1 VLATAEPLGAAL
13 GGQKGPEMKPQ
24 FARFVLAS
32 FSFAFYLGL
41 PGESM
46 LLPSADSAISE
57 MHATLHEGSIVAD
70 EEGGEESQGEEGE
83 QGEDS
88 D

>member
-1 VLATAEPLGAAL
+1 
-13 GGQKGPEMKPQ
+13 MKQ
-24 FARFVLAS
+24 FTRFVLAS

-41 PGESM
+41 PGESIF
-46 LLPSADSAISE
+46 LPSADSAISE

-70 EEGGEESQGEEGE
+70 EEGGSEGSEGEEG
-83 QGEDS
+83 GEGGDDS

>member
-1 VLATAEPLGAAL
+1 
-13 GGQKGPEMKPQ
+13 MKPQ
-24 FARFVLAS
+24 ITRLMLAS

-46 LLPSADSAISE
+46 FLPSADSAISE
-57 MHATLHEGSIVAD
+57 MHAALHEASIVAD
-70 EEGGEESQGEEGE
+70 EEGGSDDSGGEEGE
-83 QGEDS
+83 QGGDDS